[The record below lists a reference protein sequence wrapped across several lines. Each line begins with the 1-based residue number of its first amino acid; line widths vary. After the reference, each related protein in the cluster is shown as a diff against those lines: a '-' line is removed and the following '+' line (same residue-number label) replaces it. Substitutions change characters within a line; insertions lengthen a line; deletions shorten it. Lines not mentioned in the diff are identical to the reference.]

1 MTVYRSAQGKPID
14 MAQLAS
20 KNETIRAVGNMNVN
34 ARGDVLDSHNKV
46 ITDGT
51 KRIKTGYNKTVIKDA
66 PKPSKPIIRQEIPE
80 ISEPTEL
87 SSEEQELFDD
97 NDEDIKK

>member
-46 ITDGT
+46 ITDAT
-51 KRIKTGYNKTVIKDA
+51 KRVKSGYTKTVVTDA

-80 ISEPTEL
+80 IKEEVEL

-97 NDEDIKK
+97 ADEDIQK